1 MNSEK
6 LKRKEEELEKQLQK
20 ELAEAM
26 KFKEEIE
33 KEREKALKLAER
45 EKERQALR
53 EQKAKEREKEK
64 IKRQKEREKEKI
76 AEKKRLEREK
86 IKAKEKAKKEKE
98 QEKLRAKFEK
108 DKASGKVAA
117 AKPKTSSTSKAKTS
131 AKPKAASAVSTSKKR
146 VPSVNARAKSA
157 KAREELQKKVAQ
169 EIKAENIVEVEE
181 ATPRLT
187 QEVEPVVA
195 KSTEFTFISKP
206 KKQTEEKVELVEA
219 LVEEEKEAT
228 PQIDIKPI
236 TSSKPFPTSTEK
248 EFKKP
253 VEIKK
258 EVSLSDNVDDE
269 ASILEEAKKKAG
281 EGDLEDLRKRRMA
294 AQEFLRAKQ
303 TETPKMTKIEP
314 IKIDGFDLGLALESD
329 DECSKEIMEVD
340 NSEFTEKIE
349 ELETVNKELSEKL
362 ELLELGSQDL
372 EVKIKKLDT
381 INKDFETKVNELEN
395 ANKEVSEKNLTLET
409 KYVKLEAKYEAL
421 EKLSLGVQSQ
431 IDALIKQLE
440 LLKNPSK
447 IEAVE
452 KTVSQKDV
460 LNAEIS
466 KNAKIIRDYLETEA
480 EYKEKLI
487 NIQSRKEQK
496 LISDSEYGIMKD
508 EILYEIK
515 VSKSE
520 RAEYEVKYEAL
531 LAELEMV
538 DKESFCKWQAQDIVK
553 KETKPVIVEKS
564 TSKEEPIAK
573 DENKQLFTDKAVV
586 VKDDIQKI
594 ENDIRLL
601 SVDFTLTNEKI
612 LELEEELK
620 KQKSFENELKDSSEA
635 MKEFQSYLFNLNKL
649 ILLVENQ
656 KVKTLKYQRDLENVS
671 EPLGMKALKLRANIE
686 DSLKEEK
693 ALASKKDYIENIVK
707 DFDRYEDVKIYK
719 RSLKDRAKMNELLKE
734 YKEKIRTIVDQR
746 KAKEKYLSWYKD
758 ENKKYL

>member
-1 MNSEK
+1 
-6 LKRKEEELEKQLQK
+6 
-20 ELAEAM
+20 
-26 KFKEEIE
+26 
-33 KEREKALKLAER
+33 
-45 EKERQALR
+45 
-53 EQKAKEREKEK
+53 
-64 IKRQKEREKEKI
+64 
-76 AEKKRLEREK
+76 
-86 IKAKEKAKKEKE
+86 
-98 QEKLRAKFEK
+98 
-108 DKASGKVAA
+108 
-117 AKPKTSSTSKAKTS
+117 
-131 AKPKAASAVSTSKKR
+131 
-146 VPSVNARAKSA
+146 
-157 KAREELQKKVAQ
+157 
-169 EIKAENIVEVEE
+169 
-181 ATPRLT
+181 
-187 QEVEPVVA
+187 
-195 KSTEFTFISKP
+195 
-206 KKQTEEKVELVEA
+206 
-219 LVEEEKEAT
+219 
-228 PQIDIKPI
+228 
-236 TSSKPFPTSTEK
+236 
-248 EFKKP
+248 
-253 VEIKK
+253 
-258 EVSLSDNVDDE
+258 
-269 ASILEEAKKKAG
+269 
-281 EGDLEDLRKRRMA
+281 
-294 AQEFLRAKQ
+294 
-303 TETPKMTKIEP
+303 
-314 IKIDGFDLGLALESD
+314 
-329 DECSKEIMEVD
+329 
-340 NSEFTEKIE
+340 
-349 ELETVNKELSEKL
+349 
-362 ELLELGSQDL
+362 
-372 EVKIKKLDT
+372 
-381 INKDFETKVNELEN
+381 
-395 ANKEVSEKNLTLET
+395 ANKEVSEKNSTLET